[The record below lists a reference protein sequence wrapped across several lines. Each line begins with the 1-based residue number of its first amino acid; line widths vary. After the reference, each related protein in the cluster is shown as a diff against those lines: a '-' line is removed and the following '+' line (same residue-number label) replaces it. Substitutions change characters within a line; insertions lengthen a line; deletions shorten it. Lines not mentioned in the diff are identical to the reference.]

1 MTITKPAK
9 LAWKLVAA
17 VAVAVLLI
25 FGIIGLILPILPGIL
40 FIGIAALILCRY
52 FPSLG
57 RRLKENPTLRSY
69 LDRSDSF
76 AGLSV
81 RQKLQ
86 VGSLLCAKAL
96 VDGMA
101 FVSQIV
107 RPQRPRRVSSSSPRS
122 SNS

>member
-1 MTITKPAK
+1 
-9 LAWKLVAA
+9 
-17 VAVAVLLI
+17 
-25 FGIIGLILPILPGIL
+25 
-40 FIGIAALILCRY
+40 
-52 FPSLG
+52 
-57 RRLKENPTLRSY
+57 
-69 LDRSDSF
+69 
-76 AGLSV
+76 LSV